1 MDSLIYKKEPTLVT
15 LLQDHKMEHWTKWV
29 LKLVFLCQFKLQT
42 SKGELEE
49 LLLDKQHQPSHQT
62 HSKRSSK
69 LNLLLKIYL
78 HPMADKLAQ
87 VEWDL
92 MELLQLKMRSKLH
105 RQCKQGMTQIIPVLQ
120 ASTKFQ
126 NQIWIWSKLSTW
138 MDKTWYDPPSVR
150 RETNQ
155 LLIKH
160 QVNSIQFSQQ
170 QYRILEQALQ
180 IQDTNINHLIMEL

>member
-1 MDSLIYKKEPTLVT
+1 MVLVALKSWHQLKKKNSSDEIKKDLQHMDSLIYKKEPTLVT

-29 LKLVFLCQFKLQT
+29 LKLVFLCQFRLQT
-42 SKGELEE
+42 SKGGLEE

-78 HPMADKLAQ
+78 LPMADKLAQ

-105 RQCKQGMTQIIPVLQ
+105 RQCKQGMTQTIPVLQ
-120 ASTKFQ
+120 A
-126 NQIWIWSKLSTW
+126 
-138 MDKTWYDPPSVR
+138 
-150 RETNQ
+150 
-155 LLIKH
+155 
-160 QVNSIQFSQQ
+160 
-170 QYRILEQALQ
+170 
-180 IQDTNINHLIMEL
+180 

>member
-42 SKGELEE
+42 SKEELEE

-105 RQCKQGMTQIIPVLQ
+105 RQCKQDMTQIIPVLQ

-138 MDKTWYDPPSVR
+138 MDKTWYDLPSVR